1 MSINF
6 IDILAESKA
15 QNANL
20 LELTKSYLNRD
31 VIINMDF
38 INEGKLDMDVIAHF
52 NYVDI
57 FDAFDIIY
65 NKHPNYKPTVS
76 IYDWLLFVKSINISS
91 DKWVLS
97 YKKYNNTQE
106 FDFDELSEFLN
117 KFNLNEKITV
127 LNNLQQ

>member
-38 INEGKLDMDVIAHF
+38 INEGKLDMDVITHF

-57 FDAFDIIY
+57 FDSFDIIY
-65 NKHPNYKPTVS
+65 NKYPNYKPTVS